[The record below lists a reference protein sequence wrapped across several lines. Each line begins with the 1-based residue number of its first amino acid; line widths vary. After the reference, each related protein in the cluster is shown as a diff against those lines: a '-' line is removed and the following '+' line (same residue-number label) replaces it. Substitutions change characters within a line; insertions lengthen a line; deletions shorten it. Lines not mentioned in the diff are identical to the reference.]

1 MVCDFFYPQ
10 PGGVEF
16 HIYHLAQQLI
26 ARGHSVIIITHS
38 YRDRRGIR
46 YLTNGL
52 KVYYM
57 PFFAFYRNA
66 SLPTIFSAFPLL
78 RNVYIR
84 EGIQVVH
91 GHASMSPLTHEGIM
105 HAHTMGLKTVMTE
118 HSLFGFADVGS
129 IMGNKSLGYTSVFT
143 NHLICVSHTCKE
155 NVVLRGKINPSK
167 VSVIP
172 NAVISE
178 DFKPAGVCKQHEKV
192 RFIIAGDGPKFVEIQ
207 QTIETYRLQDRVEL
221 IGGVK
226 HEEVRNLMVKGDIYL
241 HASLTEAFGTVL
253 VEAASCG
260 LLVVTTRVGGVP
272 EVLPPQMTIYANPS
286 VDSLVKSASKAIR
299 LIEAGKVDTSKFHL
313 QVKNM
318 YSWEDVARRTEIV
331 YDSIPDDHKQ
341 ETIDE
346 IKEFSFPKEQD

>member
-1 MVCDFFYPQ
+1 
-10 PGGVEF
+10 
-16 HIYHLAQQLI
+16 
-26 ARGHSVIIITHS
+26 
-38 YRDRRGIR
+38 
-46 YLTNGL
+46 
-52 KVYYM
+52 
-57 PFFAFYRNA
+57 
-66 SLPTIFSAFPLL
+66 
-78 RNVYIR
+78 
-84 EGIQVVH
+84 
-91 GHASMSPLTHEGIM
+91 M

-178 DFKPAGVCKQHEKV
+178 DFKPAEVKKNDGTITIVVISRLFPNKGADLLAALIPKVCKQHEKV

-299 LIEAGKVDTSKFHL
+299 LIEAGKVDTSEFHL

-346 IKEFSFPKEQD
+346 IKELYRMGAWAGKLFILCFIIDIFLYQFLEVLFPRSRIEKVAKWPKSRPARIHNKP